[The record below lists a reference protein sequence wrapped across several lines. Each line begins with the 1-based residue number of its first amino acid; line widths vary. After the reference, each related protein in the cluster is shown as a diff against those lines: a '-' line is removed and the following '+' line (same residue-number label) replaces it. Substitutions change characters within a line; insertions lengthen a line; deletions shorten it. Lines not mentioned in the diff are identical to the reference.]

1 MRNCAKQ
8 IVLYHLFDHSK
19 SHTLGILWQSGISFH
34 GRRQYQEKT
43 LYDFVWCRAEFT
55 ICLDILWLIRFPM
68 FSFSMSSA
76 LSGSISLHADD
87 LVIVIE
93 YGLHQMLS
101 NLDQSASYTALTQV
115 RVQRSGFRALVVGS
129 ICLLARTLGARKI
142 PFRAR
147 CSIVAA
153 I

>member
-1 MRNCAKQ
+1 MLSKLFYIICS
-8 IVLYHLFDHSK
+8 IVQKVIRWGF
-19 SHTLGILWQSGISFH
+19 SGNRVYRFMDDGNIKK
-34 GRRQYQEKT
+34 KT